1 MEQRYCVDW
10 WNRGLHTE
18 SKLLKWLVCM
28 TVLSDGIEGS
38 APSSKLL
45 KWPVCSIVLTGGI
58 EGSPLSSKLH
68 AFDVGAMW

>member
-1 MEQRYCVDW
+1 MAGVQYLLSGGIE
-10 WNRGLHTE
+10 GATLS
-18 SKLLKWLVCM
+18 SKLLKWPVCS
-28 TVLSDGIEGS
+28 TVLSDGTEGS

-45 KWPVCSIVLTGGI
+45 KWHQCDGI

>member
-1 MEQRYCVDW
+1 
-10 WNRGLHTE
+10 
-18 SKLLKWLVCM
+18 M